1 MSISGGKYLHSL
13 KLLAFAVIVFQAN
26 RRPIPYTPL
35 CLSKAVKNA
44 TEIQGMKTAHVR
56 TTNLYTRFTAL
67 TQSVCVVL
75 YFSSLPNRSKMQLLC
90 VNSLL
95 GWKRRYLNLNSYFRK

>member
-56 TTNLYTRFTAL
+56 TT
-67 TQSVCVVL
+67 SVH
-75 YFSSLPNRSKMQLLC
+75 SLHGINTICLRCTLLFI
-90 VNSLL
+90 SP
-95 GWKRRYLNLNSYFRK
+95 

>member
-1 MSISGGKYLHSL
+1 MSISGENTFC
-13 KLLAFAVIVFQAN
+13 LLRLLTFVVIVFQAN
-26 RRPIPYTPL
+26 RSPIPYTPL

-56 TTNLYTRFTAL
+56 TTSVRSPHGTDTVCLLCAL
-67 TQSVCVVL
+67 LFLS
-75 YFSSLPNRSKMQLLC
+75 PNRSKMQLLC

-95 GWKRRYLNLNSYFRK
+95 GWKRRYLNFNSHFRK